1 MSLYTGAKPKIFS
14 KPIKSTVRHGYEPIL
29 PTFDNLTSAPVSKVN
44 LDLSEPSPHQK
55 RSTRSTVSL
64 KTAKLL
70 QLRLKNSKTIRKPKS
85 FKWQDIKA
93 SSNSPSLLARTIHW
107 LRQSPSTSDFESD
120 SEKPPRAL
128 LQGSSPQ
135 LPSSLP
141 EPLPPHNSSNFNFDS
156 TLLSSLNEHQRVDTT
171 DICEA
176 RAVNNKPCQL
186 PTAFPITCRTF
197 TSSPI
202 CTQESLTIQ
211 TNFTGLRTK
220 LSDSAIKI
228 NQQLY
233 PTIRPET
240 VKTIAQPIALARRN
254 SLPSKSTVRP
264 HTPLTAVTAT
274 LKFFNEA
281 NRYFIHTLHQDAD
294 SSEDSEQQEE
304 IASNSSRHSPSLILG
319 PRRKICTG
327 SLNDIHQRFS
337 STPIPTTAPS
347 QPCSRSRP
355 NPPTSFKSPLTPEK
369 PSGSSGSNTEH
380 GTIHGTAA
388 KSPHQTRRPAHFY
401 ANVIIRQH
409 STSQSSCESL
419 SLILTVQQAF
429 TQPPSG
435 GEKSKQTKD
444 KRDSQQIPHNA
455 TYTTTRRL
463 NATSIKTKQPV
474 PTVAQTTPTE
484 NNK

>member
-107 LRQSPSTSDFESD
+107 LRQSPSTSDFE
-120 SEKPPRAL
+120 
-128 LQGSSPQ
+128 
-135 LPSSLP
+135 
-141 EPLPPHNSSNFNFDS
+141 N
-156 TLLSSLNEHQRVDTT
+156 
-171 DICEA
+171 
-176 RAVNNKPCQL
+176 
-186 PTAFPITCRTF
+186 
-197 TSSPI
+197 
-202 CTQESLTIQ
+202 
-211 TNFTGLRTK
+211 
-220 LSDSAIKI
+220 
-228 NQQLY
+228 
-233 PTIRPET
+233 
-240 VKTIAQPIALARRN
+240 
-254 SLPSKSTVRP
+254 
-264 HTPLTAVTAT
+264 
-274 LKFFNEA
+274 
-281 NRYFIHTLHQDAD
+281 AD

-409 STSQSSCESL
+409 RDLQELQKGQHAQTMLIQPQNFTGGPSTRFDRWIKLFENIVAMSNWNEKETMNMLVTKMAGSAHDILQNILESVTQDYKEVKRL
-419 SLILTVQQAF
+419 LQERFHGNENQDFFQTQLEEVKRHPGEAILDYGF
-429 TQPPSG
+429 RLKNIFEHGYPK
-435 GEKSKQTKD
+435 GEDDTKTD
-444 KRDSQQIPHNA
+444 E
-455 TYTTTRRL
+455 TTRLQMLRQKFL
-463 NATSIKTKQPV
+463 
-474 PTVAQTTPTE
+474 
-484 NNK
+484 